1 MTAGRRLSDFA
12 FVCLAAVA
20 VWVVAQ
26 WFWPY
31 LELVAPVGALV
42 VFLFAVNIIDG
53 IWFAIRNRRRFAVAA
68 STTQRPGATG
78 GGKAGAS
85 RAPAVRHGR
94 LRAS

>member
-1 MTAGRRLSDFA
+1 MTAGRRLLNFS
-12 FVCLAAVA
+12 FVLLAAMA

-26 WFWPY
+26 WLWPY

-42 VFLFAVNIIDG
+42 VFLFAMNIIDG

-78 GGKAGAS
+78 GKAGAS
-85 RAPAVRHGR
+85 RAPAVGLSGTR
-94 LRAS
+94 